1 MTKIYIC
8 LNGLISD
15 FWMSEE
21 RRAEMPIVIVKD
33 KKGVIKVVKI
43 ENFLQVEGTELFY
56 SDHSDVEILVMEAF
70 MAGAKWAKKGGG

>member
-1 MTKIYIC
+1 
-8 LNGLISD
+8 
-15 FWMSEE
+15 
-21 RRAEMPIVIVKD
+21 MPIVIVKD